1 MKTGKVS
8 VIITTHY
15 IEEAR
20 QADVVSGETVV
31 IGIKTRTHARH
42 HARTHALWRINE
54 CYTNNKTKQPHWASY
69 LIPSQEI
76 MSPSVPVL
84 LDGVN

>member
-20 QADVVSGETVV
+20 QANVV
-31 IGIKTRTHARH
+31 RARNDE
-42 HARTHALWRINE
+42 HALS
-54 CYTNNKTKQPHWASY
+54 YSTHSSTNKDITT
-69 LIPSQEI
+69 
-76 MSPSVPVL
+76 
-84 LDGVN
+84 G